1 MVNIYA
7 RSHAGLNIQCK
18 IKIVNYS
25 CCHKHCV
32 TQKVNNRQ
40 ELYAKIG
47 QELTTNFFCLSN
59 VTIASIMVLKKGRN
73 QSLKTG
79 VVKDLMFKDN
89 KKCNVRYHHTF
100 FASTLLSV

>member
-25 CCHKHCV
+25 CCHKHGV

-40 ELYAKIG
+40 KLYAMIG
-47 QELTTNFFCLSN
+47 QDLTTNFFCLSN
-59 VTIASIMVLKKGRN
+59 VRIAFIMFLKKGRN
-73 QSLKTG
+73 FVLTHNIMSLEIY
-79 VVKDLMFKDN
+79 LAIFKN
-89 KKCNVRYHHTF
+89 KF
-100 FASTLLSV
+100 